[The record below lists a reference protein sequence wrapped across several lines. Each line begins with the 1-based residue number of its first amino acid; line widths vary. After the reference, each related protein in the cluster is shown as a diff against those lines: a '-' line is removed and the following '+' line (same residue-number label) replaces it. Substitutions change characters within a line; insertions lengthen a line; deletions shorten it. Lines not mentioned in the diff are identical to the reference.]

1 MGLFMV
7 AAYIMEVCTSGLTAR
22 EKLEVEDFNSK
33 AARQVCFLKP
43 VAEGCQYISMRA
55 VAQWFCKYGFEA
67 KFIIDLL
74 YQNVS

>member
-43 VAEGCQYISMRA
+43 VQKAANTSQ
-55 VAQWFCKYGFEA
+55 
-67 KFIIDLL
+67 
-74 YQNVS
+74 